1 MKSLRKMGFDD
12 WFYMSLLSQEGTRF
26 AVQRTGNIKFATRSR
41 QELSRIKI
49 ISYVISRCGSMKPDE
64 LSQRMEE
71 RYGLCISRD
80 KIIELVKNSSMYY
93 DRIMDTIYEDY
104 DAYFEEV

>member
-1 MKSLRKMGFDD
+1 
-12 WFYMSLLSQEGTRF
+12 
-26 AVQRTGNIKFATRSR
+26 
-41 QELSRIKI
+41 
-49 ISYVISRCGSMKPDE
+49 
-64 LSQRMEE
+64 MEE